1 METKIGQPVRLSISD
16 THPLKTE
23 PAKSTRISNTLFAI
37 PKDFVGHTGLIQRNA
52 IRSWMRLGSNV
63 DVILLGDAAGIKE
76 AASETGATH
85 IPGVSCNEHGTP
97 LISSAFKLA
106 QGQAKSDYLTY
117 VNSDIIL
124 LKDFQRSIERII
136 NYGMKQFLAIGRR
149 IDLEISSEFSFDNLH
164 QVETILNNVQQF
176 GRQAP
181 LVCKDFFVFHKSM
194 FNEMPPFAVGRG
206 NWDNWV
212 VHSANR
218 NNTPV
223 IDLSQCATIIHQNH
237 DYAHMHNGGR
247 KAAYVTGDEAKQN
260 ETLAG
265 GKHIV
270 SGCAST
276 YCLTPTHL
284 KRRSMSGLNI
294 PFWTDIPNF
303 LRLLRNLFFG
313 RNSKSTAPS

>member
-1 METKIGQPVRLSISD
+1 METKIGQPVRLSTSD
-16 THPLKTE
+16 TSLLETE
-23 PAKSTRISNTLFAI
+23 PAESTRISNTLFAI
-37 PKDFVGHTGLIQRNA
+37 PKDFAGHTGLIQRNA

-63 DVILLGDAAGIKE
+63 NVILLGDAAGIKE
-76 AASETGATH
+76 VANETGATN
-85 IPGVSCNEHGTP
+85 IPAISCNEHGTP
-97 LISSAFKLA
+97 LINSAFKLA
-106 QGQAKSDYLTY
+106 LEHSKSDYLTY

-136 NYGMKQFLAIGRR
+136 SYGMKQFLAIGRR
-149 IDLEISSEFSFDNLH
+149 IDLDISSEFNFDNLH
-164 QVETILNNVQQF
+164 QIETILSNVQQF

-194 FNEMPPFAVGRG
+194 FNDMPAFAVGRG

-223 IDLSQCATIIHQNH
+223 VDLSRCATIIHQNH
-237 DYAHMHNGGR
+237 DYAHMKNGGR
-247 KAAYVTGDEAKQN
+247 MAAYVTGDEAKQN

-276 YCLTPTHL
+276 YCLTPNQL
-284 KRRSMSGLNI
+284 KRRSLSGLNI

-303 LRLLRNLFFG
+303 LRLLRSLFIG
-313 RNSKSTAPS
+313 RNSNRTSPS